1 MPRSP
6 RVVCIAVAAL
16 ACVCTLAA
24 PSEAQAKNDEQG
36 RPWARGTWAVGPGFG
51 VGFGGDITSLTF
63 GAGGEYYVLHGW
75 SFGADISDTVF
86 IYSDALESEF
96 PGLKRN
102 VATNAFFFIPQSRYV
117 FYRSYRFSPWVRA
130 GLGPVAL
137 NHGGGAAAQWVAEP
151 GVYIGLAGPV
161 YLRLGVTFS
170 SIFPGDACK
179 NAFTFE
185 GSAGAVRIDGVCGFQ
200 WSPGIG
206 IVFAPKG
213 KTRRERR
220 REERQRRAPP
230 PSNPMYV
237 APEPD
242 EPGTV
247 APEPTP
253 EPVPTPEPAPTPE
266 PEPSEVGPQPAPEP
280 APEPSPEPAP
290 APAPIPDPA
299 APEPLPAPTPGPEP
313 APGPAPAP
321 TPEPAPGVATSR

>member
-1 MPRSP
+1 MTS
-6 RVVCIAVAAL
+6 AVLLL
-16 ACVCTLAA
+16 A
-24 PSEAQAKNDEQG
+24 PAQAHAKNDEQG
-36 RPWARGTWAVGPGFG
+36 RPWARGTWSIGPGFG

-63 GAGGEYYVLHGW
+63 GVGGEYYVLHGW

-86 IYSDALESEF
+86 LYSDALESEF

-102 VATNAFFFIPQSRYV
+102 VATNAFFFIPQTRYV

-179 NAFTFE
+179 DAFTFE
-185 GSAGAVRIDGVCGFQ
+185 DTAGAVRIEGVCGFQ

-220 REERQRRAPP
+220 DEERRRRAPP
-230 PSNPMYV
+230 PYNPMPE
-237 APEPD
+237 APPPD
-242 EPGTV
+242 EPGV
-247 APEPTP
+247 
-253 EPVPTPEPAPTPE
+253 VQPE
-266 PEPSEVGPQPAPEP
+266 PEPDLQPEPQPQPQPEPGEIGPQPAPEP
-280 APEPSPEPAP
+280 APEPEPAP
-290 APAPIPDPA
+290 APEPAPEPAPGPAPPPDPA

-321 TPEPAPGVATSR
+321 TPEPAPGRATSR

>member
-1 MPRSP
+1 VAGPLRIA
-6 RVVCIAVAAL
+6 CIVLTGALLLPAVAH
-16 ACVCTLAA
+16 
-24 PSEAQAKNDEQG
+24 AKNDEQG
-36 RPWARGTWAVGPGFG
+36 RPWARGTWAIGPGFG
-51 VGFGGDITSLTF
+51 VGFGGDVTSLTF
-63 GAGGEYYVLHGW
+63 GVGGEYYVLHGW
-75 SFGADISDTVF
+75 SFGADVSDTVF

-130 GLGPVAL
+130 GVGPVAL
-137 NHGGGAAAQWVAEP
+137 NHGGGAAGQWVAEP

-170 SIFPGDACK
+170 GIFTKDVC
-179 NAFTFE
+179 NDAFTFE
-185 GSAGAVRIDGVCGFQ
+185 GDAGAVRVEGVCGFQ

-220 REERQRRAPP
+220 REENQRRAAPP
-230 PSNPMYV
+230 QNPMYEAPLEEEPGMV
-237 APEPD
+237 TPEP
-242 EPGTV
+242 EPEVEPSPEPAPSPEPTEVGPEPSPEPQP

-253 EPVPTPEPAPTPE
+253 EPPGPAPM
-266 PEPSEVGPQPAPEP
+266 
-280 APEPSPEPAP
+280 
-290 APAPIPDPA
+290 PDPA

-313 APGPAPAP
+313 APGPAPVPRADPAP
-321 TPEPAPGVATSR
+321 TATR